1 MAKGPPRTSRTVS
14 ALLLGLAATAAITV
28 CHLFGLDG
36 RTELLTLDLRFR
48 YFSSAP
54 ANDDV
59 VIVEI
64 DDRSL
69 QELGRWPWPR
79 EILAGVVEVLQEC
92 GARAV
97 ALDIILPEPQK
108 TRYVAAEGDVYDPD
122 TAPIIGTA
130 GPRTVFDDALFEDAF
145 RKGRVLLP
153 MHLDFESTDLGADEA
168 LDANV
173 AEVLRADPRADFL
186 SVLRKAYPELGTG
199 TRGPEIERTARLYWR
214 NRSLHFL
221 KRFVIPPERAAGYPA
236 RPGVI
241 APPLVRFAALCHRSG
256 FVAYV
261 PEDDGIMRRMPLL
274 ARAGEDLYPQFALAL
289 AEEWLAG
296 EGSAEISAD
305 RSRITVRCPGGQT
318 REIPVDGRGNLLINW
333 APGRGRFRR
342 ESAAR
347 VASVRQLRKRM
358 EKNQVLPR
366 LYGLA
371 LLQRLGHTRLIAKMD
386 AIYRERM
393 AQAAARQRAALYDPK
408 AVIEPPTRLLEA
420 EREAEKR
427 IDDFLTDVLD
437 DLEFYAGGK
446 PKDDPD
452 RRAAEQLAARYAEFV
467 KLTRDENEL
476 LRGEIAEGLNEIRRR
491 VKGKICLVGST
502 STGAMDF
509 VPTPVDPRMPGV
521 RVHANIFNTIV
532 SESFVTEAHPAIDV
546 AVILLAGAVVSLL
559 GTRLAVVR
567 AGPLALLLAAG
578 YAVVNLFVVF
588 AALNCR
594 LVLVAPIA
602 AMVAGFLVVTA
613 YRQFTEERAKRHIRG
628 LFAHALSPA
637 LVDRLIEDPSLARIG
652 GERRVLSCFFS
663 DLEHFTPLAERLGE
677 SDTVVLLNRFFDRMT
692 EVIQTRWGGYLNKFL
707 GDGIISFFGAP
718 VVQEDHAR
726 RALAAAVSCQ
736 DELVRLNRSLAEEF
750 GDWVELACR
759 IGVATGPVMVGNCG
773 STQRMDYT
781 AIGDCVNLASR
792 LESANKQFGTRV
804 LADEVAWREGDDG
817 TLLARPLGKVLVV
830 GKTEPVA
837 VWNVLGPLAAASQ
850 QVRLGVAD
858 FARGVGLYQQ
868 RGFAE
873 AVRAFQAALEKLPGD
888 GASQFHISL
897 CRQHLAAPPP
907 GDWDGA
913 VELTVK

>member
-1 MAKGPPRTSRTVS
+1 MAKGPSKTWRTAS
-14 ALLLGLAATAAITV
+14 ALVIGLAATAAIAAG
-28 CHLFGLDG
+28 HLLGLDN
-36 RTELLTLDLRFR
+36 RIELLALDLRFR

-54 ANDDV
+54 GNDDI

-108 TRYVAAEGDVYDPD
+108 TRYVAAQGDIYDPD
-122 TAPIIGTA
+122 TAPIIGTG
-130 GPRTVFDDALFEDAF
+130 GPRPVFDDALFEDAL
-145 RKGRVLLP
+145 RRGRVLLP
-153 MHLDFESTDLGADEA
+153 MHLDFGSTDLGADEA

-186 SVLRKAYPELGTG
+186 SVLRKAYPELGTA
-199 TRGPEIERTARLYWR
+199 TRGPEVQRTARLYWR

-221 KRFVIPPERAAGYPA
+221 RRFAIPPGRAVGYPA
-236 RPGVI
+236 RAGVI

-261 PEDDGIMRRMPLL
+261 PGADGIMRRMPLL
-274 ARAGEDLYPQFALAL
+274 AKAGKDLYPQFALAL

-296 EGSAEISAD
+296 EGAAEIRAE
-305 RSRITVRCPGGQT
+305 RSRITVRCPDGQA

-333 APGRGRFRR
+333 APGRGRFQR

-347 VASVRQLRKRM
+347 MASIWQLRKQM
-358 EKNQVLPR
+358 EKNETLAR

-371 LLQRLGHTRLIAKMD
+371 LLQRLGHTRLIAEMD
-386 AIYRERM
+386 AIYRQRM
-393 AQAAARQRAALYDPK
+393 AHAAAAQRAALYDPR
-408 AVIEPPTRLLEA
+408 AVTEPPTELLQA
-420 EREAEKR
+420 ERQAEER

-437 DLEFYAGGK
+437 DLDFYVGGK

-452 RRAAEQLAARYAEFV
+452 RRAAEQLAAKYPEVV
-467 KLTRDENEL
+467 KLTREKNEK
-476 LRGEIAEGLNEIRRR
+476 LRSDIAKGLEEIRRR
-491 VKGKICLVGST
+491 VKGKLCMVGST

-521 RVHANIFNTIV
+521 RVHANILNTIV
-532 SESFVTEAHPAIDV
+532 SEAFVTEAHAAIDV

-559 GTRLAVVR
+559 GARLTILR
-567 AGPLALLLAAG
+567 AGPLALLLGAG
-578 YAVVNLFVVF
+578 YAVGNLLVVF
-588 AALNCR
+588 AALNCW

-602 AMVAGFLVVTA
+602 AMVASFLVVTA
-613 YRQFTEERAKRHIRG
+613 YREFTEERAKRHIRG

-663 DLEHFTPLAERLGE
+663 DLAQFTPLAERLGE
-677 SDTVVLLNRFFDRMT
+677 SDTVVLLNRYFDRMT
-692 EVIQTRWGGYLNKFL
+692 EVIQARWGGYLNKFL

-726 RALAAAVSCQ
+726 RALAAALACQ
-736 DELVRLNRSLAEEF
+736 DELVQLNRSLMEEF
-750 GDWVELACR
+750 GDWVELRCR

-804 LADEVAWREGDDG
+804 LADEEAWRRGDDG

-830 GKTEPVA
+830 GKTEPVGVWDVLCPVATASDALRRA
-837 VWNVLGPLAAASQ
+837 VE
-850 QVRLGVAD
+850 D
-858 FARGVGLYQQ
+858 FARGVELLQ
-868 RGFAE
+868 RRAFAE
-873 AVRAFQAALEKLPGD
+873 AAGVFESVLETLPDD
-888 GASQFHISL
+888 GASRFHAAL
-897 CRQHLAAPPP
+897 CRQYLAAPP
-907 GDWDGA
+907 GDDWDGA
-913 VELTVK
+913 VALGEK